1 MTVEERL
8 PIQPPEL
15 ASVPLFSQFGLD
27 GRMAS
32 VRPGRVPSEF
42 ALPPTSLR
50 VVAGDERPRGAKAAQ
65 PVLRS
70 HAPSEVDWDQAAT
83 LRALASKR
91 LTARLDGTPT
101 DLESRRQLG
110 RAVILEVVRE
120 ATEAHFA
127 VEGHAW
133 TVEEQRA
140 LAKAVFDLMFG
151 LGRLQP
157 LVDRDDVEDILAVGH
172 DQVFLNLVDG
182 RKVPG
187 PPVASS
193 DRELVQLL
201 QDLGARNDPPRPFS
215 EAHPALHLNLEGARL
230 AASMSVTQRP
240 ALVLRRH
247 RMVRVT
253 LDDLVELGTLTP
265 VMASFLAAA
274 VRARKS
280 IVVSGSQGD
289 GKTTLLRAL
298 CAEIG
303 PEEVIG
309 VFETERELG
318 LEKLTDQHSVV
329 FSWEERP
336 GSGELGPDGKP
347 VNQYS
352 LYQAMRDSFRFI
364 LSRQITGEVR
374 GAEVAQ
380 MIMAMESGSGSMS
393 TTHAESA
400 RQTMEK
406 LISCAVQSKEYTR
419 ESAVMKLARCVHL
432 VVQMRTVY
440 AHGKN
445 GVTRKQ
451 RVVDEI
457 LAVAPGE
464 GVGGYATTTVFRRNG
479 DSPAAPHVLPDDLRD
494 LARFGFALSQFIAD
508 AHRGGVA

>member
-1 MTVEERL
+1 MTTDDRLSAERL
-8 PIQPPEL
+8 DL
-15 ASVPLFSQFGLD
+15 TSVPLFTQFGHEA
-27 GRMAS
+27 RITPA
-32 VRPGRVPSEF
+32 RPGRVRSEF
-42 ALPPTSLR
+42 ALPQTALRMVTADDPPTTTSGP
-50 VVAGDERPRGAKAAQ
+50 ATRPG
-65 PVLRS
+65 
-70 HAPSEVDWDQAAT
+70 EIDWEQAAA

-91 LTARLDGTPT
+91 LTARLEGEGGAADEQT
-101 DLESRRQLG
+101 RRQLG
-110 RAVILEVVRE
+110 RAVILDVVRE
-120 ATEAHFA
+120 ATEARFSL
-127 VEGHAW
+127 EGQAW
-133 TVEEQRA
+133 TAEEQQV

-157 LVDRDDVEDILAVGH
+157 LVDREDVEDIMVIGH
-172 DQVFLNLVDG
+172 DRVFLNLVDG

-215 EAHPALHLNLEGARL
+215 DANPALHLNLVGARL

-240 ALVLRRH
+240 LLVVRRH
-247 RMVRVT
+247 RMVRVS
-253 LDDLVELGTLTP
+253 LDDLVKLGTVTP

-298 CAEIG
+298 CTEIG
-303 PEEVIG
+303 PDEVIG

-318 LEKLTDQHSVV
+318 LEKLTDQHPVV

-374 GAEVAQ
+374 GPEVAQ

-440 AHGKN
+440 AHGRD
-445 GVTRKQ
+445 GCTRKQ

-457 LAVAPGE
+457 LAIAPGE
-464 GVGGYATTTVFRRNG
+464 GAGGYATTTVFGRNG
-479 DSPAAPHVLPDDLRD
+479 DNPAAPHVMPDDLRD
-494 LARFGFALSQFIAD
+494 LVRCGFALSQFIAE